1 MSEGLGACLM
11 TCDAEV
17 SLCLKCALIRDIP
30 WVQVSG
36 VQLLEKG
43 QLFPS
48 LDALLPVVE
57 VEVWQPRALP
67 VPSQSSEQK

>member
-1 MSEGLGACLM
+1 M
-11 TCDAEV
+11 TCDAKV
-17 SLCLKCALIRDIP
+17 SPCLECTLIRDVP

-43 QLFPS
+43 QLFRN

-67 VPSQSSEQK
+67 VPFQSSEQK